1 MNYMKQLN
9 EFWRIQTLEPISSN
23 AKLLYL
29 ALLNINN
36 MGNWEKEFKVNND
49 FLILLSG
56 LNISAFQR
64 ARNELE
70 QKGYIK
76 YQKGKKNQSVP
87 KYTIIKLYEDVVF
100 KNDPNLNTEVNTE
113 PNTEVN
119 IEVNTEPNIN
129 PNTEVNTLYKQNKTK
144 LKETKQNKYSSSSEN
159 DNTAEDIL
167 NHLDR
172 YLDEYDED
180 VLHALTEFVFM
191 RKQNNKPITG
201 YALKLIIN
209 DLKQLAS
216 TNQGRLAIINQSITS
231 NWDRFYKLTDKKHSN
246 ANNTNAIYA
255 NNTYK
260 QNSKV
265 PSNVKQLSSQD
276 MESKVEAYG
285 QLIQ

>member
-1 MNYMKQLN
+1 MNYIKQLN

-56 LNISAFQR
+56 LNISSFQR
-64 ARNELE
+64 VRNELE

-76 YQKGKKNQSVP
+76 YKKGKKNQSIP
-87 KYTIIKLYEDVVF
+87 KYTIIKLYEDVMF

-144 LKETKQNKYSSSSEN
+144 LKETKQNKYSSSSS
-159 DNTAEDIL
+159 DNTTAEDVL

-180 VLHALTEFVFM
+180 VLYALTEFVFM
-191 RKQNNKPITG
+191 RNKNNKPITG

-231 NWDRFYKLTDKKHSN
+231 NWDRFYKLTDKTHSN
-246 ANNTNAIYA
+246 ANNTNTTYA
-255 NNTYK
+255 NNAYK
-260 QNSKV
+260 QNRKV
-265 PSNVKQLSSQD
+265 PCNVLQLSR
-276 MESKVEAYG
+276 EELERETKTYE
-285 QLIQ
+285 QLLQ

>member
-1 MNYMKQLN
+1 MKYMKQLN

-36 MGNWEKEFKVNND
+36 MGNWEKEFRVNND
-49 FLILLSG
+49 FLVLLSG
-56 LNISAFQR
+56 LNISALQR

-76 YQKGKKNQSVP
+76 YKKGKKNQGAPTYS
-87 KYTIIKLYEDVVF
+87 IIKLYEDVIF
-100 KNDPNLNTEVNTE
+100 KNEQDLNNTPNNE
-113 PNTEVN
+113 PNN
-119 IEVNTEPNIN
+119 EPN
-129 PNTEVNTLYKQNKTK
+129 NTPNTLYRQDKTK
-144 LKETKQNKYSSSSEN
+144 LKETEQNKYSSSS
-159 DNTAEDIL
+159 DNTTAEDIL

-180 VLHALTEFVFM
+180 VLYALNQFVFM
-191 RKQNNKPITG
+191 RNKNNKPITG
-201 YALKLIIN
+201 YALKLLIN

-231 NWDRFYKLTDKKHSN
+231 NWDRFYELTDKTRNNSNN
-246 ANNTNAIYA
+246 ANTRYA

-260 QNSKV
+260 QNSKL

>member
-64 ARNELE
+64 VRNELE

-76 YQKGKKNQSVP
+76 YKKGKKNQSVP

-119 IEVNTEPNIN
+119 IEVNTEPNTN
-129 PNTEVNTLYKQNKTK
+129 LNTEVNTLYKQNKTK
-144 LKETKQNKYSSSSEN
+144 IKETKQNKYSSSSS
-159 DNTAEDIL
+159 DNTTAEDVL

-180 VLHALTEFVFM
+180 VLYALTEFVFM
-191 RKQNNKPITG
+191 RNKNNKPITG

-216 TNQGRLAIINQSITS
+216 TNQERLAIINQSITS

-246 ANNTNAIYA
+246 ANNTNTRYA
-255 NNTYK
+255 NNAYK
-260 QNSKV
+260 QNRKV
-265 PSNVKQLSSQD
+265 PCNVLQLSR
-276 MESKVEAYG
+276 EELERETKTYE
-285 QLIQ
+285 QLLQ

>member
-49 FLILLSG
+49 FLVLLSG
-56 LNISAFQR
+56 LKISSFQR

-76 YQKGKKNQSVP
+76 YQKGKKNQSIP
-87 KYTIIKLYEDVVF
+87 KYTIIKLYEDVMF

-119 IEVNTEPNIN
+119 TEVNTKPNTN
-129 PNTEVNTLYKQNKTK
+129 LNTEVNTLYKKNKTK
-144 LKETKQNKYSSSSEN
+144 IKETKQNIYSSSSEN
-159 DNTAEDIL
+159 DNTAEDVL
-167 NHLDR
+167 NHLDD
-172 YLDEYDED
+172 YLEEYDED
-180 VLHALTEFVFM
+180 VLYALTEFVFM

-201 YALKLIIN
+201 YALKLLIN

-216 TNQGRLAIINQSITS
+216 SNQGRLAIIKQSITS
-231 NWDRFYKLTDKKHSN
+231 NWDRFYELTDKTR
-246 ANNTNAIYA
+246 NNA

-260 QNSKV
+260 QNRKV
-265 PSNVKQLSSQD
+265 PCNVQQLSREEL
-276 MESKVEAYG
+276 ESRTELYG

>member
-1 MNYMKQLN
+1 MNYIKQLN

-56 LNISAFQR
+56 LNISSFQR

-70 QKGYIK
+70 QKEYIK
-76 YQKGKKNQSVP
+76 YQKGKKNQSIP

-100 KNDPNLNTEVNTE
+100 KNDQNLNTEVNTE

-119 IEVNTEPNIN
+119 TNPNTNL
-129 PNTEVNTLYKQNKTK
+129 NTEVNTLYKLNKTK
-144 LKETKQNKYSSSSEN
+144 IKETKQNIYSSSSEN
-159 DNTAEDIL
+159 DNTAEDVL
-167 NHLDR
+167 NHLDD
-172 YLDEYDED
+172 YLEEYDED
-180 VLHALTEFVFM
+180 VLYALNQFVFM
-191 RKQNNKPITG
+191 RNKNNKPITG

-231 NWDRFYKLTDKKHSN
+231 NWDRFYELTDKTR
-246 ANNTNAIYA
+246 NNA

-260 QNSKV
+260 QNRKV
-265 PSNVKQLSSQD
+265 PCNVQQLSREEL
-276 MESKVEAYG
+276 ESRTELYG